1 MSQTLDKQYILD
13 VINDKNSL
21 IIRLN
26 ELLNDFNI
34 NNELMKTL
42 LQIHCNYLD
51 IYVKYI
57 SGNVI
62 INNVVNNKTL
72 MNIISCHH
80 CWHCLPQ
87 MSKFFNRLS
96 AKVEI

>member
-42 LQIHCNYLD
+42 LQIKYTTD
-51 IYVKYI
+51 MFEMIY
-57 SGNVI
+57 
-62 INNVVNNKTL
+62 
-72 MNIISCHH
+72 
-80 CWHCLPQ
+80 
-87 MSKFFNRLS
+87 
-96 AKVEI
+96 